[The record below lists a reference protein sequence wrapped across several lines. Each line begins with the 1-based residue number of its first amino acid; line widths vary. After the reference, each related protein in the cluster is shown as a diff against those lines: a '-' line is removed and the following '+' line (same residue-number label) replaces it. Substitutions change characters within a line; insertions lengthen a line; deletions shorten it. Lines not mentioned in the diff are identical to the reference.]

1 MQFRARAADTA
12 FPEMAVG
19 TVLKARLAGTGP
31 TGKPVGKELKE
42 RPVGTGLQENLA
54 GMGLSE
60 RVAGM
65 EVQERAVGMGP
76 DDSFPWRVKR
86 QPPLGT
92 EDQERKNGLVVT
104 WRGNCRLESC
114 RYKAGRTDYA
124 L

>member
-1 MQFRARAADTA
+1 MEVEFLMQFPARAVDTA
-12 FPEMAVG
+12 FPEMAVA

-54 GMGLSE
+54 GM
-60 RVAGM
+60 

-76 DDSFPWRVKR
+76 DDLFPWRAKR

-92 EDQERKNGLVVT
+92 EDQEGKNGLVVT